1 MDVWAFIREVEPR
14 GFLAARDDGRLIGYA
29 IFIPSLKR
37 VQREAILRG
46 AIFRWAL
53 DALRG
58 GFGLRLSALP
68 RVLLNK
74 VMFVRSGGQF
84 RSKGDAQL
92 LNIAVDP
99 QTQGRGV
106 ATALVQAG
114 LQAMRELGVPE
125 VRLEVRPWNRAAV
138 HVYQKTGWREAG
150 RTRDLEG
157 EWMVMTANPQTPQAD
172 FGVP

>member
-1 MDVWAFIREVEPR
+1 MDVWGFIREVEPR
-14 GFLAARDDGRLIGYA
+14 GFLAARDDGRLVGYA

-37 VQREAILRG
+37 VQREAVLRG
-46 AIFRWAL
+46 AIFRWAIG
-53 DALRG
+53 ALRG
-58 GFGLRLSALP
+58 GFGLRFSALP
-68 RVLLNK
+68 RILLNK
-74 VMFVRSGGQF
+74 VMFVRSGGRF

-99 QTQGRGV
+99 AIQGRGI

-114 LQAMRELGVPE
+114 LQAMRELHVPE

-138 HVYQKTGWREAG
+138 HLYEKTGWHEAG

-157 EWMVMTANPQTPQAD
+157 EWLVMTANP
-172 FGVP
+172 